1 MTTLRALPEQLL
13 REVDLL
19 YRKEFLPTQ
28 LKEIENHCE
37 FIAEY
42 IRSAGYTEEEYI
54 RLMSGLP
61 LEDKTRN

>member
-1 MTTLRALPEQLL
+1 VTLRILPEQLL

-42 IRSAGYTEEEYI
+42 IRACGYSEEEYI
-54 RLMSGLP
+54 RLMSGIP
-61 LEDKTRN
+61 LEDHSSN